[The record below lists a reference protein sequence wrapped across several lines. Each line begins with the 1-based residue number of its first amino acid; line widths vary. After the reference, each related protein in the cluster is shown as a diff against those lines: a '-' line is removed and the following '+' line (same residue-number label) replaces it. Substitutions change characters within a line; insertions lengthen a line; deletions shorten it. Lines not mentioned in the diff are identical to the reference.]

1 MTTDR
6 IRRAAMLVILL
17 AAPASVTAV
26 QSQPTT
32 TQPSKNE
39 TRLPGTLVADQSVE
53 LYAKISGY
61 VGELRVDIGSR
72 VRKGDVLIKIDDP
85 ELADE
90 LRSAEAQLMANR
102 AKVKA
107 LAAKAR
113 ESAAAIETAKAEVRR
128 ASAEQELRDITARR
142 KEELRQ

>member
-1 MTTDR
+1 SCRRGGDLRTRHHQRTAAPRIRTQPGHPVPDAASARGARLSRVAATAQRAQRAPHLSGHACRAGGPGRSEGQGARAVGGAVRGENDMTTDR
-6 IRRAAMLVILL
+6 IRRAAMLVTLL

-61 VGELRVDIGSR
+61 V
-72 VRKGDVLIKIDDP
+72 
-85 ELADE
+85 
-90 LRSAEAQLMANR
+90 
-102 AKVKA
+102 
-107 LAAKAR
+107 
-113 ESAAAIETAKAEVRR
+113 
-128 ASAEQELRDITARR
+128 
-142 KEELRQ
+142 